1 MIFSFAYI
9 FSTLEEDDMLV
20 LCLRRVFLPPNG
32 LWVFEDRIYAGK
44 LLKNSKLLF
53 ANRGERACGQA
64 ENFNVS
70 KKIVAHTDTSSNGE
84 KEKKR
89 RKITIWER
97 KKTKTGSESSS
108 EF

>member
-1 MIFSFAYI
+1 MQS
-9 FSTLEEDDMLV
+9 
-20 LCLRRVFLPPNG
+20 
-32 LWVFEDRIYAGK
+32 K
-44 LLKNSKLLF
+44 LLKNSKLLS
-53 ANRGERACGQA
+53 ANRGERACEQA
-64 ENFNVS
+64 ENFNLS
-70 KKIVAHTDTSSNGE
+70 KKLVAHTDTSSNGE